1 MLGILTTRSFRI
13 RGAWLATED
22 HALTIL
28 LCVNRHDSLQR
39 DKDLHWHTAKACAE
53 FQSAV
58 TNHQTTHS
66 SRTYIEH
73 DLPIGHMLSRNLN
86 ALHSRIHNNVGRA
99 VIVEDPLVECPNE
112 VGTA

>member
-1 MLGILTTRSFRI
+1 MLGILAARPFRI

-28 LCVNRHDSLQR
+28 LGVNCHDSLQG
-39 DKDLHWHTAKACAE
+39 DKDLHWHTAKAGAE

-58 TNHQTTHS
+58 TNYQTAHS
-66 SRTYIEH
+66 SRTDIEH
-73 DLPIGHMLSRNLN
+73 DLPIGHMLSRNLY

-99 VIVEDPLVECPNE
+99 VVVEDPLVECPNE